1 MMLGLWRKRCASDL
15 TRVSLSQLQHG
26 MWERGQE
33 LLGEAQKQAA
43 NNQMQVGG
51 LAGLAGLGCVHVT
64 WPLELLDGWM
74 AVSGYTPQCVPSA
87 VP

>member
-1 MMLGLWRKRCASDL
+1 MLGLWRKRCASDL

-51 LAGLAGLGCVHVT
+51 WLGCEHL
-64 WPLELLDGWM
+64 PELLGGWLD
-74 AVSGYTPQCVPSA
+74 VSGCTPHCVPGA
-87 VP
+87 AP